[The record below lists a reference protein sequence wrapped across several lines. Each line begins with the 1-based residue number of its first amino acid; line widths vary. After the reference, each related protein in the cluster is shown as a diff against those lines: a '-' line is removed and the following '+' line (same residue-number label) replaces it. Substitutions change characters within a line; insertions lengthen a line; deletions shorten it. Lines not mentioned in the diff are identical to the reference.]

1 MKRKSLLLLVSVF
14 YGSVALYHL
23 LAQDTTQPLAAQT
36 AASGFSPYVDEKG
49 NIALPKDYRTE
60 FLYIGT
66 FSVASTKEKEA
77 AELHNVYTR
86 REDWIAYQK
95 DKKWPDGSILVKE
108 VYEASSENLTTGR
121 SSWASKI
128 KVWFVMVKDTT
139 GRFPDNESW
148 GDGWGWQLFE
158 GKDSTKR
165 ASEDY
170 RSDCRVCH
178 LPARKTDWLYLDR
191 LPSP

>member
-1 MKRKSLLLLVSVF
+1 MKRKSLLLLVSAF

-23 LAQDTTQPLAAQT
+23 LAQDTIQPLAAQT

-49 NIALPKDYRTE
+49 NIALPKDYRE
-60 FLYIGT
+60 SFFYVGT
-66 FSVASTKEKEA
+66 FSVASDKEKEA

-86 REDWIAYQK
+86 REDWIAYKK
-95 DKKWPDGSILVKE
+95 DKKWPDGAIVVKE

-148 GDGWGWQLFE
+148 GDSWGWQLFE

-178 LPARKTDWLYLDR
+178 LPAKKSDWLYLDR

>member
-1 MKRKSLLLLVSVF
+1 MKKKSLLLVVSIFV
-14 YGSVALYHL
+14 SSAALFHL
-23 LAQDTTQPLAAQT
+23 LAQDTTQFPAAQT

-49 NIALPKDYRTE
+49 NISLPKDYRESFFYT
-60 FLYIGT
+60 GT
-66 FSVASTKEKEA
+66 FSVASDKEKEA

-86 REDWIAYQK
+86 REDWIAYKK
-95 DKKWPDGSILVKE
+95 DKKWPDGAILVKE
-108 VYEASSENLTTGR
+108 VYEAASENLSTGR

-170 RSDCRVCH
+170 RADCRICH
-178 LPARKTDWLYLDR
+178 LPARKSDWLYLDR

>member
-1 MKRKSLLLLVSVF
+1 MKRVSVLAVTTAAF
-14 YGSVALYHL
+14 AGLPLYQL
-23 LAQDTTQPLAAQT
+23 LAQDAPKSPNTSA
-36 AASGFSPYVDEKG
+36 GFSAYVDAQG
-49 NIALPKDYRTE
+49 NISLPKDYRTT
-60 FLYIGT
+60 FLHLGT

-86 REDWIAYQK
+86 KEDWAAYKK
-95 DKKWPDGSILVKE
+95 DKKWPDGAILVKD
-108 VYEASSENLTTGR
+108 VYEAASENLTTGR
-121 SSWASKI
+121 SSWAAKI

-139 GRFPDNESW
+139 SRFPDNPSW

-158 GKDSTKR
+158 GKDSSKR

-170 RSDCRVCH
+170 RADCRACH
-178 LPARKTDWLYLDR
+178 LPAKKTDWLYLDR